1 MTRTFRVGLTMALL
15 CATFANSAS
24 AQVLYGSIVG
34 TVNDPS
40 GAAVPG
46 ANITATNKENGV
58 QRQTTSNEA
67 GGYTFAAVQP
77 GSYEIKIS
85 KEGFRTG
92 ADQAATVTSNNVT
105 RVDMSLQVGAVS
117 ESVIVEAAAAALQTD
132 SANVRSELQGRD
144 LTNLPVPV
152 GRNYQNMLV
161 TIPGFSPPS
170 NGHSVPTNPS
180 RALVSN
186 VNGTSSSGVNVRIDG
201 ASSQQTWLPHITAYV
216 PSLEAIETVNVV
228 TNSFSAEQGLAGG
241 AAVNVQIKSGTN
253 DIHGS
258 GFWYHVD
265 NKLIAKPFTFALLN
279 QQNQR
284 NPKYIFNQEGGT
296 IGGPIKKNKLF
307 YFVAYEASTR
317 REFANNTGTL
327 PTTGMRAGNF
337 SDYATAIGAGGRG
350 VIFDPTTGVQSGP
363 TAGAGREPFP
373 NNIIPASRIS
383 PIVNLIQAK
392 IPGISEGTY
401 RDSNFFAVGGF
412 LFDRHTVD
420 SKFNYNINEKW
431 TAYGRYSALKYKM
444 VNPGMLG
451 ELGGAGISA
460 NGGNTGTANG
470 LSHSASIATTYVLR
484 PNLILDANFGYT
496 KYNTKVEQD
505 GLDKNIG
512 LDVLKIPGTNGK
524 RRFEGGWPRFQI
536 GGFNNLGLQ
545 DSFMPYE
552 RKDPQYQYVLNFNWT
567 KGRHQIRY
575 GIDYY
580 KQDLN
585 HLQAEFAGQNQGA
598 QGGFN
603 FTGGPTL
610 LRGGAT
616 NSNYNS
622 YAAFLLGLPFNYGT
636 TYQVDDVYGTRT
648 KFFTAY
654 AQDTYQVSQ
663 KLTLNYGIRYANIP
677 MPRRIDRGMERYD
690 FVNNKMLVCGVGVVP
705 TDCGTKN
712 SNLLFSPSLGI
723 AYRPNDKTVIR
734 TGFGIN
740 WDPLNLIR
748 ALRTNYP
755 MLLILNGDS
764 TDTYLPV
771 SRLEQGIP
779 AAVVPNLGNGIIDIP
794 NNYALT
800 STGDSYK
807 RSYLA
812 SWNMTIQRQLTKG
825 FTLQAGYVANRAIR
839 VTNYM
844 DLNAG
849 QVIGAGSAGK
859 PFFNTVR
866 RNVQTALVES
876 LGHTNYDSLQTQLT
890 RRFSGGFQVNFG
902 YTWSKAIG
910 FCCNGGNDGGPAIM
924 ARAYI
929 DRNRTVMS
937 FDRTHNFNATFVYEA
952 PFGKGKKFATSG
964 PASVILG
971 GWQLN
976 GLFSKYTGAP
986 FTANSDGASLNLPG
1000 STQTADVLGT
1010 PIKLGNYGRGQ
1021 AFYDPSTFG
1030 AVAGLSGV
1038 RFGTGGINN
1047 LRGPGIANFD
1057 LGLFRQHKFNDRI
1070 SLQFR
1075 AEAMN
1080 LTNTPQLANPS
1091 SNISGLRTD
1100 AAGRFT
1106 GGVFEITGV
1115 ANTGRDGLV
1124 QRAFRLGLRLG
1135 F

>member
-1 MTRTFRVGLTMALL
+1 MTRVFRVGLVMASVFAF
-15 CATFANSAS
+15 CAGSAR

-34 TVNDPS
+34 TVNDQS
-40 GAAVPG
+40 GSAVP
-46 ANITATNKENGV
+46 AATVTATNKQTGV
-58 QRQTTSNEA
+58 QRQTTTNDA
-67 GGYTFAAVQP
+67 GGYNFAAVQP
-77 GSYEIKIS
+77 GSYEVRIT
-85 KEGFRTG
+85 KEGFRTTT
-92 ADQAATVTSNNVT
+92 DQGVEVTSNSTT
-105 RVDMSLQVGAVS
+105 RVDMALQLGAVT
-117 ESVIVEAAAAALQTD
+117 ESIAVEATAAALQTD
-132 SANVRSELQGRD
+132 SANVRAEVQGRD
-144 LTNLPVPV
+144 LVNLPVPV
-152 GRNYQNMLV
+152 GRNYQNVLV
-161 TIPGFSPPS
+161 TIPGFSPPT
-170 NGHSVPTNPS
+170 NAHSVPTNPS
-180 RALVSN
+180 RALAAN
-186 VNGTSSSGVNVRIDG
+186 VNGTPSSGINVRIDG

-258 GFWYHVD
+258 GFWYHVN
-265 NKLIAKPFTFALLN
+265 NKLIAKPFTFALLD

-327 PTTGMRAGNF
+327 PTAAMRTGNF
-337 SDYATAIGAGGRG
+337 SDGTTIYGARG
-350 VIFDPTTGVQSGP
+350 VIFDPATGNPDGSNR
-363 TAGAGREPFP
+363 TAFP
-373 NNIIPASRIS
+373 GNIIPASRIS

-392 IPGISEGTY
+392 IPAVPDGPF
-401 RDSNFFAVGGF
+401 RDANFFAVGGF

-420 SKFNYNINEKW
+420 TKVNYNINEKW

-444 VNPGMLG
+444 NNPGMLG
-451 ELGGAGISA
+451 ELGGTGISPS
-460 NGGNTGTANG
+460 GGNTGVADG
-470 LSHSASIATTYVLR
+470 LTHSATIATTYVLKS
-484 PNLILDANFGYT
+484 NLILDANFGYT
-496 KYNTKVEQD
+496 TYGTKVEQD
-505 GLDKNIG
+505 SLDTNIG

-536 GGFNNLGLQ
+536 GGFNTLGVQ

-552 RKDPQYQYVLNFNWT
+552 RRDPQFQYVVNMNWT

-575 GIDYY
+575 GIDFY

-585 HLQAEFAGQNQGA
+585 HLQAEFAGQNHGA

-603 FTGGPTL
+603 FQGGPTQT
-610 LRGGAT
+610 RGGAT
-616 NSNYNS
+616 SSSYNT
-622 YAAFLLGLPFNYGT
+622 YASFLLGLPNNYGT

-648 KFFTAY
+648 RFFTSY
-654 AQDTYQVSQ
+654 IQDTWQASQ
-663 KLTLNYGIRYANIP
+663 KLTVNIGVRYLNIP
-677 MPRRIDRGMERYD
+677 MPRRTDRGMERYD

-712 SNLLFSPSLGI
+712 SNLLFSPSLGL
-723 AYRPNDKTVIR
+723 AYRPNDKTVVR
-734 TGFGIN
+734 AGFGIN
-740 WDPLNLIR
+740 YDPLNLIR

-755 MLLILNGDS
+755 MLLILNGNT
-764 TDTYLPV
+764 TDAFLPV

-779 AAVVPNLGNGIIDIP
+779 LPVVPNLGNGIIDIP
-794 NNYALT
+794 NTYALT
-800 STGDSYK
+800 STGDEFK
-807 RSYLA
+807 RAYIA
-812 SWNMTIQRQLTKG
+812 SWNLTIQRQVGKG
-825 FTLQAGYVANRAIR
+825 FTLQAGYVANRSIR
-839 VTNYM
+839 QTNFM

-849 QVIGAGSAGK
+849 QVIGAGASGR
-859 PFFNTVR
+859 PYFGRFG
-866 RNVQTALVES
+866 RNVQTSLVES

-890 RRFSGGFQVNFG
+890 RRYANGFQVNFA

-910 FCCNGGNDGGPAIM
+910 FCCNAGNDGGPAIH

-929 DRNRTVMS
+929 DRNRTVMP
-937 FDRTHNFNATFVYEA
+937 FDRTHNFNSTFVYEL
-952 PFGKGKKFATSG
+952 PFGKGKKYATG
-964 PASVILG
+964 GAAAAVLG
-971 GWQLN
+971 GWQVN
-976 GLFSKYTGAP
+976 GLFTKYTGAP
-986 FTANSDGASLNLPG
+986 FTANSDGASLNMPG

-1010 PIKLGNYGRGQ
+1010 PNKLGNYGRGQ
-1021 AFYDPSTFG
+1021 AFYDPRTFG
-1030 AVAGLSGV
+1030 PVAGATGV

-1047 LRGPGIANFD
+1047 LRGPGLGNFD
-1057 LGLFRQHKFNDRI
+1057 LGLFRQHKFNDRV

-1080 LTNTPQLANPS
+1080 LSNSPVLANPS

-1100 AAGRFT
+1100 ANGNFA

-1115 ANTGRDGLV
+1115 GNTGRDGLV

>member
-1 MTRTFRVGLTMALL
+1 MTRKFRVGFAI
-15 CATFANSAS
+15 ATFCALSANTAS

-34 TVNDPS
+34 TVNDQS

-46 ANITATNKENGV
+46 AAVTATNKQTGV
-58 QRQTTSNEA
+58 QRQTVSNDA

-77 GSYEIKIS
+77 GSYEVKFA
-85 KEGFRTG
+85 KDGFRT
-92 ADQAATVTSNNVT
+92 ASDQGVEVTSNNTT
-105 RVDMSLQVGAVS
+105 RVDTSLQVGSTS
-117 ESVIVEAAAAALQTD
+117 ESVTIEAIAAALQTD
-132 SANVRSELQGRD
+132 SANVRSEVQARD

-152 GRNYQNMLV
+152 GRNYQNVLV
-161 TIPGFSPPS
+161 TIPGFSPPT
-170 NGHSVPTNPS
+170 NAHSVPTNPS
-180 RALVSN
+180 RALASN
-186 VNGTSSSGVNVRIDG
+186 VNGTPSAGVNVRIDG

-258 GFWYHVD
+258 GFWYNV
-265 NKLIAKPFTFALLN
+265 NNAIIAKPFTFALNN

-296 IGGPIKKNKLF
+296 VGGPIKKNKLF

-327 PTTGMRAGNF
+327 PTANMRAGNF
-337 SDYATAIGAGGRG
+337 ADGTTIYGTRG
-350 VIFDPTTGVQSGP
+350 VIFDPATGNQADGSNR
-363 TAGAGREPFP
+363 TAFP
-373 NNIIPASRIS
+373 GNIIPASRIS
-383 PIVNLIQAK
+383 PIVNAIQAK
-392 IPGISEGTY
+392 IPAVSDPVF
-401 RDSNFFAVGGF
+401 RDANFFAVGGF

-420 SKFNYNINEKW
+420 TKFNYNISEKW
-431 TAYGRYSALKYKM
+431 TAYGRYSALKYTM
-444 VNPGMLG
+444 NNPGMLG
-451 ELGGAGISA
+451 EIGGTGISA
-460 NGGNTGTANG
+460 AGGNTGVANG
-470 LSHSASIATTYVLR
+470 TTHSATLATTYVLR
-484 PNLILDANFGYT
+484 PNLVLDANFGYT
-496 KYNTKVEQD
+496 TYGTKVEQD
-505 GLDKNIG
+505 SLDTNIG

-536 GGFNNLGLQ
+536 GGFNTLGVQ

-552 RKDPQYQYVLNFNWT
+552 RRDPQYQYVVNMNWT

-575 GIDYY
+575 GIDFY

-585 HLQAEFAGQNQGA
+585 HLQAEFAGQNHGA

-603 FTGGPTL
+603 FAGGPTQT
-610 LRGGAT
+610 RGGAA
-616 NSNYNS
+616 SSSYNT
-622 YAAFLLGLPFNYGT
+622 YASFLLGLPNNFGT

-648 KFFTAY
+648 RFFTAFV
-654 AQDTYQVSQ
+654 QDTWQASQ
-663 KLTLNYGIRYANIP
+663 KLTVNIGVRYLNIP
-677 MPRRIDRGMERYD
+677 MPRRTDRGMERYD

-705 TDCGTKN
+705 ADCGTKN
-712 SNLLFSPSLGI
+712 SNLLFSPSLGL
-723 AYRPNDKTVIR
+723 AFRPNDKTVIR
-734 TGFGIN
+734 AGFGIN
-740 WDPLNLIR
+740 YDPLNLIR

-755 MLLILNGDS
+755 MLLILNGNTTDS
-764 TDTYLPV
+764 FLPV

-779 AAVVPNLGNGIIDIP
+779 LPVVPNLGNGVIDIP
-794 NNYALT
+794 NTYALT
-800 STGDSYK
+800 STGDNFK
-807 RSYLA
+807 RAYIA
-812 SWNMTIQRQLTKG
+812 SWNLTVQRQIGLG
-825 FTLQAGYVANRAIR
+825 FTMQAGYVANRTINQ
-839 VTNYM
+839 TNFM

-849 QVIGAGSAGK
+849 QVIGAGANGR
-859 PFFNTVR
+859 PFFRTFG

-876 LGHTNYDSLQTQLT
+876 LGHTNYDSLQTQLN
-890 RRFSGGFQVNFG
+890 RRLARGFTMG
-902 YTWSKAIG
+902 IAYTWSKAIG
-910 FCCNGGNDGGPAIM
+910 FCCNAGNDGGPAIH

-929 DRNRTVMS
+929 DRNRTVMP
-937 FDRTHNFNATFVYEA
+937 FDRTHNFQSTFMYEL
-952 PFGKGKKFATSG
+952 PFGTGKKYATG
-964 PASVILG
+964 KAGNMLLG

-976 GLFSKYTGAP
+976 GLFSRYTGAP
-986 FTANSDGASLNLPG
+986 FTANSDGASLNMPG

-1010 PIKLGNYGRGQ
+1010 PVRLGNYGRGQ
-1021 AFYDPSTFG
+1021 AFYDWRTFG
-1030 AVAGLSGV
+1030 AVTGA

-1047 LRGPGIANFD
+1047 LRGPGIANLD
-1057 LGLFRQHKFNDRI
+1057 LGLFRQFRFTERV

-1080 LTNTPQLANPS
+1080 VSNTQQLANPS
-1091 SNISGLRTD
+1091 SNISGLRTNAD
-1100 AAGRFT
+1100 GSFA